1 MEELFHLAVGEF
13 GASHECV
20 NRAAVL
26 GGLTQ
31 EESEPIE
38 HKQLHALG
46 ARLTLIHHL
55 IEDQADV
62 FERSC

>member
-1 MEELFHLAVGEF
+1 LARRT
-13 GASHECV
+13 CV

>member
-1 MEELFHLAVGEF
+1 
-13 GASHECV
+13 
-20 NRAAVL
+20 VL